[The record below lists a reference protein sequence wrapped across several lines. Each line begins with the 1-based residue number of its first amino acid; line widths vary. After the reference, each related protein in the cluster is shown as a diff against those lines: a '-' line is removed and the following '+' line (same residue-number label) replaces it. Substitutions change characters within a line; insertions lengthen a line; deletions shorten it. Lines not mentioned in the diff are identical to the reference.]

1 MRNYRLMEYFFVI
14 KIDWGFC
21 CLPFFKKY
29 WTDASSTGTKTFETK
44 IPFVSIHGALYTR
57 YWNQYNRY
65 ETHMVCQLATFM
77 MMIYFSYTYKD
88 HLDRYFFDVSLF
100 VVNFLCFMAY
110 GSFFSI
116 SSARENI
123 ELRLCSLMWFLLIH
137 KCSRVS
143 SFCVHSYFLRGT
155 FTYNIIDNHGH
166 MATTHGFCVDVIW
179 LRITAHLHSNVCNG
193 LSCWASTLYV
203 LNKANVIIYTSIF
216 LKCCE

>member
-77 MMIYFSYTYKD
+77 MMIYFRYTFMD
-88 HLDRYFFDVSLF
+88 HIDRYSSDLNLFDVIFICLTG
-100 VVNFLCFMAY
+100 Y
-110 GSFFSI
+110 GSIFSI
-116 SSARENI
+116 YSAREKNI
-123 ELRLCSLMWFLLIH
+123 ELRLYDPWCDFYLSI
-137 KCSRVS
+137 SAVVRVL
-143 SFCVHSYFLRGT
+143 CVYIPT
-155 FTYNIIDNHGH
+155 F
-166 MATTHGFCVDVIW
+166 W
-179 LRITAHLHSNVCNG
+179 
-193 LSCWASTLYV
+193 
-203 LNKANVIIYTSIF
+203 
-216 LKCCE
+216 